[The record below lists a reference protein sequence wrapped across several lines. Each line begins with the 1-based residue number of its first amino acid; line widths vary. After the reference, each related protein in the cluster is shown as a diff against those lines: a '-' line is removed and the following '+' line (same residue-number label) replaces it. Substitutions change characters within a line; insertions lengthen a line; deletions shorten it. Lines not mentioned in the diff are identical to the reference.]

1 MQLAYLALGSN
12 RGPRRHRL
20 SEAVHA
26 LGRLPGVRIRAVS
39 SLYETAFVGS
49 GEQDDYLNACILVET
64 DWSPEDL
71 LARTQELERAAG
83 RKSDT
88 HMKPRSL
95 DIDLLVIGEE
105 RRNSSQL
112 RLPHPRMGERRF
124 VLQPLADLDP
134 ELVLPGKGVAV
145 RELLDEPSVRAQG
158 ILERATGAWW
168 EAEV

>member
-20 SEAVHA
+20 AQAVVA
-26 LGRLPGVRIRAVS
+26 LDRLPGMRVRAVS
-39 SLYETAFVGS
+39 ALYETDFVGP
-49 GEQDDYLNACILVET
+49 GEQDAYLNACVLVET

-83 RKSDT
+83 RKPNS
-88 HMKPRSL
+88 HMEPRPL

-105 RRNSSQL
+105 RREGARL
-112 RLPHPRMGERRF
+112 RLPHPRLGERRF

-134 ELVLPGKGVAV
+134 ELIPPGAGLPV
-145 RELLDEPSVRAQG
+145 RELLDAPSVRAQP
-158 ILERATGAWW
+158 LVERASGSWW
-168 EAEV
+168 EEMQ